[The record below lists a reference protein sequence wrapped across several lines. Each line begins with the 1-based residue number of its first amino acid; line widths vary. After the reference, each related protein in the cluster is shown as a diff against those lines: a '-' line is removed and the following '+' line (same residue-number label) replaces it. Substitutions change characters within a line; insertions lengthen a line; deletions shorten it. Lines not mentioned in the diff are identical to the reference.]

1 MALTKRTENKLEIQ
15 PNGVVQVRTATVI
28 EEDGVDIATNY
39 HRKILLPNQD
49 VTAEAAE
56 IQAVCAAVWTTEK
69 VAAYEASVVPE
80 DQQLEY
86 LSKLSI

>member
-1 MALTKRTENKLEIQ
+1 MALTKRIENKLEIQ

-56 IQAVCAAVWTTEK
+56 IQAVCAVVWTTEK
-69 VAAYEASVVPE
+69 VAAYEASVVSE
-80 DQQLEY
+80 D
-86 LSKLSI
+86 